1 MIAIANHSDNIDIAN
16 RISKPLHILLPEAKK
31 LNLLQINSDTLS
43 KQIVCKKIKRQ
54 LPNTVTYIHPLCK
67 VSVCDMGI
75 TKVATMIVAI
85 SNSLKNQN
93 PLCIHARGPLL
104 DATPSVKI
112 DISKKKNVT
121 ENDTLYI
128 AMYPVSFIQFS
139 DATVRS
145 IHVALKSRNKD
156 CKPL

>member
-1 MIAIANHSDNIDIAN
+1 
-16 RISKPLHILLPEAKK
+16 
-31 LNLLQINSDTLS
+31 
-43 KQIVCKKIKRQ
+43 
-54 LPNTVTYIHPLCK
+54 
-67 VSVCDMGI
+67 MGI

-85 SNSLKNQN
+85 SKSLKNQN

-139 DATVRS
+139 EATVRS

-156 CKPL
+156 CKPLCMLGESMEDIKPKQVTKTRQYNDFVLVDS